1 MNHLFFTGAEISKN
15 LKNFMKRHLHRKQQ
29 KKSYQQPIEGE
40 QEDESLKQE
49 EKTNQVEP
57 EKKDNSNKDLEGKI
71 KYL

>member
-1 MNHLFFTGAEISKN
+1 
-15 LKNFMKRHLHRKQQ
+15 MKRHLHRKQQ

-71 KYL
+71 KYLQLNFLLLIKMK